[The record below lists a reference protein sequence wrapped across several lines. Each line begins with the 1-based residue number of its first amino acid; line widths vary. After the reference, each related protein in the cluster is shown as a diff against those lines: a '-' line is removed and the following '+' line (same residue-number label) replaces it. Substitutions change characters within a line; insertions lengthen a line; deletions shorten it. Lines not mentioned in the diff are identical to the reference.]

1 MRFVV
6 YVVGMGDYFDLKNSW
21 LYIKVK
27 ILRVDGIMLD
37 LDEKVGFV
45 NNVYIVCLIRLIFF
59 LMGSSCLV
67 VEVLFMFIKFIYKIC

>member
-37 LDEKVGFV
+37 LDE
-45 NNVYIVCLIRLIFF
+45 N
-59 LMGSSCLV
+59 
-67 VEVLFMFIKFIYKIC
+67 